1 MGNKNSNVKMIMQEL
16 DYGDIN
22 VKLDNLMNKRN
33 ISTYELS
40 TKSNVR
46 FQTVQALR
54 ENKSTRID
62 LNVLAKLCFAL
73 GCNVEDIIEYQEK
86 KHK

>member
-1 MGNKNSNVKMIMQEL
+1 MESKKSNVKTIMQEV
-16 DYGDIN
+16 DFGDIN

-46 FQTVQALR
+46 FQTIQALR
-54 ENKSTRID
+54 QNTSTRID

-73 GCNVEDIIEYQEK
+73 DCKVEDIIEYQEK
-86 KHK
+86 KQK